1 MLRRLSLL
9 SERLAGVLVRPRPPH
24 VTSLLVRWF
33 RVIRSG
39 REALRCLLARRGIAV
54 RRTRT
59 GKESPDP
66 ERDAELDR
74 IEHVLDH
81 VLDHF
86 PDRVFAFDEFGAL
99 GIRPTAGSSWAGAR
113 SSRRATCARTPGWSG
128 CRTGRPVCRWT
139 STPPSATK
147 AAPVGVCTSG
157 GHSGLTHLGEAG
169 ASLLDTTFAE
179 WV

>member
-1 MLRRLSLL
+1 M
-9 SERLAGVLVRPRPPH
+9 
-24 VTSLLVRWF
+24 TSLLVRWF

-81 VLDHF
+81 F

-99 GIRPTAGSSWAGAR
+99 GIRPHRRLVLGRGKVLAPRDVCPDTGLVRLSYGQARVPLDEHTALGDRSGTGWGLHPLLPRGLRGAGLR
-113 SSRRATCARTPGWSG
+113 PPRACGTAMC
-128 CRTGRPVCRWT
+128 
-139 STPPSATK
+139 
-147 AAPVGVCTSG
+147 
-157 GHSGLTHLGEAG
+157 
-169 ASLLDTTFAE
+169 
-179 WV
+179 